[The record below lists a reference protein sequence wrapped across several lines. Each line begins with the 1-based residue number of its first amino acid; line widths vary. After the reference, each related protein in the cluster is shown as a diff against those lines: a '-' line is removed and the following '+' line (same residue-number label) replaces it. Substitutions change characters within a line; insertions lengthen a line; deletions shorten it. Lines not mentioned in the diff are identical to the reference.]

1 MIIIDSPRPFT
12 PKLNWNDHHFQYTKP
27 ERHTVLAGFPNK
39 VAQIIEDEIGY
50 SPLNNY
56 RYQGQRFVKARYLFV
71 NMMVK
76 YTNWTYTE
84 IGKLIR
90 KDHSTVNH
98 SLKYIANYLATDS
111 RFVSSYNIIE
121 TKVRALKRGSISDSP
136 ASNPNSKN

>member
-1 MIIIDSPRPFT
+1 MIIDNPRPFT
-12 PKLNWNDHHFQYTKP
+12 PKLNWNDHHFQHPKP
-27 ERHTVLAGFPNK
+27 EKQTALTGFPNK
-39 VAQIIEDEIGY
+39 VAQIIEAEIGY

-56 RYQGQRFVKARYLFV
+56 HYQGQRFVKARYLFI

-98 SLKYIANYLATDS
+98 SLKYITDYLATDS
-111 RFVSSYNIIE
+111 RFVSSYNIID
-121 TKVRALKRGSISDSP
+121 TKVKELKKGSTSNSP
-136 ASNPNSKN
+136 STIINLET